1 MIYFN
6 KKKIKYNSF
15 LKFFYDIVKHI
26 FLNIHFSTS
35 KLWRF

>member
-1 MIYFN
+1 MFYFKNKILIY
-6 KKKIKYNSF
+6 SF

-35 KLWRF
+35 KLW